1 MVFGIVMSGHK
12 EEKDASI
19 VEAVGETSAG
29 CVGSTPVLEGEEEA
43 FKKENA
49 VIRKQKGGRK
59 GRGGRK
65 PVRLIEIRRGEHMGS

>member
-1 MVFGIVMSGHK
+1 MVFGIVRSGHK

-19 VEAVGETSAG
+19 VEAVGEMSTG

-49 VIRKQKGGRK
+49 VIQKQKGGRK
-59 GRGGRK
+59 GRRGRK